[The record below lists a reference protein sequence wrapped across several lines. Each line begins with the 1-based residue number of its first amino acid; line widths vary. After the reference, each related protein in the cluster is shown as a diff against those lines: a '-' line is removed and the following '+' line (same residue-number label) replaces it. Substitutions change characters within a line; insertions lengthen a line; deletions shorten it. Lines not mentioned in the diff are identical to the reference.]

1 MKRYTIYILLLFL
14 SATLAA
20 QNYAISGR
28 VVDAENNKETLP
40 FARLRIMQNDTT
52 QIAVSGTDED
62 GNFSIALKT
71 PGKYSLT
78 ISYIGYKTLTKSFEL
93 TKKNP
98 KQRMGKIKLAPDSKM
113 LGEALVTGIA
123 NELTIKADTFVY
135 NSAAYR
141 VAEGASV
148 AALIKQLPGLS
159 MDSDGNLTFQGKKVD
174 NILVNGKPFFG
185 DVNTALANMTTEAVD
200 NVQIY
205 KKSDEDSDFSGTH
218 DTEKATVID
227 LKIKK
232 EYMSSWN
239 VNANVGGGTKER
251 YIGKIFALNFSDKYR
266 AAVFAQA
273 NNISQNEQVDE
284 NGNWYHWGVGNGFY
298 TYRKAGTVLSW
309 DNGLKNNE
317 KGYIKTHLNV
327 TATHDNSNHSTIS
340 SSETFLT
347 QGSHFGYN
355 ASINNGRERGI
366 SANGSL
372 VWNIDTLNRIN
383 LNLNYRYDDNN
394 NSYNSKGSLY
404 SSAQFMDDAHLGL
417 IGSEIDS
424 TLRAQGVNSTDD
436 VSADYSRS
444 INADARVSY
453 THRFGNSGNSL
464 SLSAMY
470 RINSGRSGNDNLAYY
485 RYFSPDAPK
494 ADYLM
499 RRYNPSPNDN
509 SSYDASARFSGR
521 LTKELQY
528 HLNYSYAHDRKSDAN
543 SIYCL
548 DRYAGYNSPLLP
560 PGVHPSTADSLRAVL
575 DIANSHNAVEI
586 SNRHTIG
593 ASLSG
598 RWEKV
603 EAHIGA
609 NAEHK
614 NEHLYYSRDNT
625 RYSPERKYI
634 DWGIN
639 ANLTL
644 RPIKNGELNIYYY
657 GSTSRPSLVSLLPLT
672 DTSNEMVVSVNNPNL
687 KNEWNNFINMQGN
700 WFNEK
705 RGDNYSMYGYFS
717 WYNNIPTSI
726 TQIDEVTGKQMIT
739 TENVNGNYHTFLM
752 LTTEQPLDTARHWT
766 LRLTANLNHWHRK
779 SFVGSMGD
787 ELGLSVVN
795 NYTPRASMSLKWR
808 KDMWS
813 VSLTSSYSSE
823 ITRYRHDKARNQSGR
838 VFEFNFQPQVE
849 FPFGLRINTGF
860 GLFDRAGYDSEILN
874 HSQWLWNATVSQ
886 SLLKSKALT
895 LQLEAVDI
903 LHQRTSEWSY
913 LSATSRNFSRTE
925 TFHSYLMLSA
935 IYRFNVGAD

>member
-1 MKRYTIYILLLFL
+1 MKRYTIYIMLLFL

-93 TKKNP
+93 TKKSP

-417 IGSEIDS
+417 IGSTIDS
-424 TLRAQGVNSTDD
+424 TLRAQGVNSTDN
-436 VSADYSRS
+436 VSAGYSRS
-444 INADARVSY
+444 ISADARVGY

-464 SLSAMY
+464 SLNAAF

-560 PGVHPSTADSLRAVL
+560 SGVRPSTADSLRAVL
-575 DIANSHNAVEI
+575 DIANSHNSVEI

-614 NEHLYYSRDNT
+614 NEHLYYSRDNN

-657 GSTSRPSLVSLLPLT
+657 GSTGRPSLVSLLPLT

-717 WYNNIPTSI
+717 WHNNTPTSI

-739 TENVNGNYHTFLM
+739 EENVNGNYHTFLM

-779 SFVGSMGD
+779 SFIGSMGD

-895 LQLEAVDI
+895 VQLEAVDI